1 MKKILLTMAF
11 VLTALG
17 NAWADDVTV
26 SDIQIPQGKS
36 ALLEVSLVNPD
47 YSYRQGMEFK
57 LALPEGITVESAIL
71 TTRFKTA
78 TVQYNYDTKAGLW
91 VFVAKSDDNILIAN
105 TSSDVVLKVQ
115 LGADESKAKGDYTGT
130 ISNIEV
136 TRSVDETLSTFRPEA
151 KTFNITVVDASEFR
165 LVFDENDRQMP
176 TFIDDEQ
183 YNVTVKRT
191 IKANEWSTIILPF
204 TLSYKKTTNTFG
216 EDVQLAQF
224 SGYTIVDQDDV
235 EDGVIPRS
243 INVKVTTVDVADG
256 IEAGTP
262 YFIKTSQDISSFDVN
277 KVKPNNSL
285 SSTSVKDV
293 NGAKSYF
300 NGTFVPATIPAN
312 GIFVSENKFWYSLG
326 GVTTK
331 AFRCW
336 LKLTAVLDK
345 EFEIDDESRIFM
357 TFVDDEK
364 TGIKEHKQ
372 YLENGRVYD
381 LQGRRVSKTAKNG
394 LYIKDGKK
402 ILVK

>member
-1 MKKILLTMAF
+1 MAF

-165 LVFDENDRQMP
+165 LAFDENDKEMP
-176 TFIDDEQ
+176 AFNNGETGV
-183 YNVTVKRT
+183 NVYMKRT
-191 IKANEWSTIILPF
+191 IKGGEWSTIILPF
-204 TLSYKKTTNTFG
+204 TLSKAKAEAAFG
-216 EDVQLAQF
+216 SDVKLAQF
-224 SGYTIVDQDDV
+224 NGFKVDFEEINESFFPSAITIKASTYTMSSLKSMK
-235 EDGVIPRS
+235 G
-243 INVKVTTVDVADG
+243 
-256 IEAGTP
+256 GTP
-262 YFIKTSQDISSFDVN
+262 YFIKTSKDIEFIEADKVTLTSGIIDGTSADDDDV
-277 KVKPNNSL
+277 
-285 SSTSVKDV
+285 T
-293 NGAKSYF
+293 NGKF
-300 NGTFVPATIPAN
+300 TGTYVPMTIPTD
-312 GIFVSENKFWYSLG
+312 GIFISENKFWYSDG
-326 GVTTK
+326 DVATK

-336 LKLTAVLDK
+336 LWLGAVLDK
-345 EFEIDDESRIFM
+345 EFSVESRISL

-364 TGIKEHKQ
+364 TGIKEHTQ